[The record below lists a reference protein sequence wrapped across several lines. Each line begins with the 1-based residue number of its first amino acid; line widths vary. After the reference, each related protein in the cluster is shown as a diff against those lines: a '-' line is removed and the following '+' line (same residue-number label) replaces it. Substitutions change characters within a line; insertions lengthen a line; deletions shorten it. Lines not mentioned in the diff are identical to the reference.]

1 MDVTNV
7 EEGKIEKLNVQ
18 TISNHLRE
26 ALDHLQKARD
36 EGRAANVVSFKY
48 AKSVKTADELK
59 KIEAEQQDR
68 LKKMRKI
75 EEEGPASPMSSI
87 SDFLGDINDKYYKG
101 SPGSG

>member
-18 TISNHLRE
+18 IVSNYLRD
-26 ALDHLQKARD
+26 ALDYLQKARD
-36 EGRAANVVSFKY
+36 ERRAVNVVSFKY

-59 KIEAEQQDR
+59 KIEVEQHDR

-75 EEEGPASPMSSI
+75 EEEGPT
-87 SDFLGDINDKYYKG
+87 FLE
-101 SPGSG
+101 